1 MQWCRMTTILIAE
14 DRAASRELLRTVL
27 VAEGYRVIEAADG
40 RLALLKADT
49 ERPDLFLLDL
59 QMPELDGFAVATALR
74 QDARFATTPIIAL
87 TASAMQGDREK
98 AMGMGFSAYL
108 SKPVRL
114 AVLRAEVSKW
124 LPR

>member
-1 MQWCRMTTILIAE
+1 M
-14 DRAASRELLRTVL
+14 L

-40 RLALLKADT
+40 RLALLKADS

-59 QMPELDGFAVATALR
+59 QMPEMDGFAVATALR

-98 AMGMGFSAYL
+98 ALRMGFSAYL

-114 AVLRAEVSKW
+114 AVLRSEVSKW